1 MQCTCGKVFVKME
14 KLIEFHSKE
23 LMTPLVDTL
32 TFLGKVISE
41 LNQFRKNLLK
51 SRLSEKM
58 GQLATNVPV
67 DSTFLFENGLNNYI
81 SEINSPTILWHRRFE
96 NTMQRFISGNLNNF
110 FEEWNFDANDTFI
123 LNNTKNGRSI
133 GFKKRPGHKNV
144 S

>member
-1 MQCTCGKVFVKME
+1 MQNTCGKVFVKTE

-32 TFLGKVISE
+32 TVLGKVISE

-81 SEINSPTILWHRRFE
+81 SEINSPTIL
-96 NTMQRFISGNLNNF
+96 
-110 FEEWNFDANDTFI
+110 
-123 LNNTKNGRSI
+123 
-133 GFKKRPGHKNV
+133 
-144 S
+144 

>member
-1 MQCTCGKVFVKME
+1 
-14 KLIEFHSKE
+14 
-23 LMTPLVDTL
+23 
-32 TFLGKVISE
+32 
-41 LNQFRKNLLK
+41 
-51 SRLSEKM
+51 M

-96 NTMQRFISGNLNNF
+96 NTMQRFISDNLNNF

-123 LNNTKNGRSI
+123 LNNTKNGLSI
-133 GFKKRPGHKNV
+133 GFKKRPGQKNV